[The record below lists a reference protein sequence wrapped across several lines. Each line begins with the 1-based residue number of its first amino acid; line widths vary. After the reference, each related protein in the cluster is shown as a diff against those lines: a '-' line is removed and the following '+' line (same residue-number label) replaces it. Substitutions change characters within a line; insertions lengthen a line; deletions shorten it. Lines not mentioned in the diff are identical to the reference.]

1 MGHRRWVVASGP
13 IMDIRNIAIIAHVDH
28 GKTTLVDGMIRHAG
42 LVRENQHMDDCM
54 LDSNDLERERGIT
67 ILSKNISLTW
77 RDHKINIIDT
87 PGHSDFGG
95 EVERVLRMAN
105 GVLLLV
111 DAYEGPMPQTRFVLR
126 KALDLNLRPIV
137 VINKIDRSDGR
148 PHEVL
153 DLVFELF
160 CALGASDEQLDFPV
174 LYASGRSG
182 YARFE
187 VEDENMDFEPLF
199 ESIVKH
205 VPPPEMD
212 TEAPFRLL
220 VSSLQYSEFTGRVAV
235 GRVFQGRLGRNDRL
249 AIVDRDGN
257 SRVAQPKRIST
268 FEGLGQKEVPAAIAG
283 DIVAIEGLVD
293 VSIGDTLCALDSR
306 ESIWSPPIDEP
317 TISMVFRVNDSPFAG
332 KEGQFVTSRQIRTRL
347 MRETERDVALQV
359 TDTDRAEAFQV
370 AGRGVLHL
378 GILIENMRREGY
390 EFSVGKPH
398 IIEKVIDGKRH
409 EPMETL
415 VVDCPDSVTGKVIEE
430 VGRRR
435 GEMEDMVSRE
445 GLANLQFA
453 IPSRGI
459 IGLRTRLLNLTGG
472 EATIH
477 HIFKSWEPWKGSIP
491 GRSNGTMV
499 SVETGQAVAYALFN
513 LKDRG
518 AFFIAP
524 GTPVYTGMIV
534 GEHCKDKDLDVN
546 VCKEKK
552 LSNVRASGS
561 DKKSILSPP
570 RQLGL
575 EQALEYIEEDELV
588 EVTPHSIRLRKI
600 NLSAKGRKKVQN
612 V

>member
-1 MGHRRWVVASGP
+1 
-13 IMDIRNIAIIAHVDH
+13 MDIRNIAIIAHVDH

-137 VINKIDRSDGR
+137 VINKIDRPDGR

-187 VEDENMDFEPLF
+187 AEDENMDFEPLF
-199 ESIVKH
+199 ESIVKY
-205 VPPPEMD
+205 VPPPDMD

-235 GRVFQGRLGRNDRL
+235 GRVFQGCLPRNDRL

-347 MRETERDVALQV
+347 MREMERDVALQV
-359 TDTDRAEAFQV
+359 TYTDRSEAFKV

-477 HIFKSWEPWKGSIP
+477 HIFKSWEPWKGAIP

-499 SVETGQAVAYALFN
+499 SVETGQSVAYALFN

-518 AFFIAP
+518 VFFIAP

-588 EVTPHSIRLRKI
+588 EVTPQTIRLRKI